1 MPQDLKEEII
11 KINRIYDGRIINLQK
26 RTIKLQSGKIAHR
39 EIIKHPGSVA
49 IIPILDNNTIIL
61 IEQYRSALEKVILEI
76 PAGTLNH
83 SEKPED
89 CARRELLEETG
100 YQARNFRKLLV
111 SYTTPGYSDEEM
123 HFYLATELT
132 YKGAR
137 PEEDENIRTRMIKLD
152 EINRMIKNG
161 EINDMKTIS
170 GISRIKFNA

>member
-76 PAGTLNH
+76 PAGTLDH

-100 YQARNFRKLLV
+100 YQARNFRKLLA

-152 EINRMIKNG
+152 EINRMIKNE
-161 EINDMKTIS
+161 EIKDMKTIC
-170 GISRIKFNA
+170 GISRINSKS